1 MGLTD
6 NPKILKQASELY
18 SKKKNFNSR
27 KNKFKLNKDK
37 LKIGYF
43 SSDFHSHP
51 VSHLIK
57 DVFKYHNRTNFEVIG
72 FHYGTKN
79 DKWTEEIK
87 NFDEF
92 IDLDKLKIGD
102 VESFIRKKNLDI
114 AVNLNGYTSN
124 SKNEIFSKGIARF
137 QINYLGYPGTMGTDA
152 MDYLIADKIVIPEN
166 NKKYFTEKILYLPN
180 SGYQVLNI
188 EKFLKEISKKKIS

>member
-1 MGLTD
+1 M
-6 NPKILKQASELY
+6 N
-18 SKKKNFNSR
+18 KKKFSKHLDLSNYTTI
-27 KNKFKLNKDK
+27 KVGG
-37 LKIGYF
+37 IAEYF
-43 SSDFHSHP
+43 AEPSN
-51 VSHLIK
+51 I
-57 DVFKYHNRTNFEVIG
+57 
-72 FHYGTKN
+72 
-79 DKWTEEIK
+79 
-87 NFDEF
+87 DEF

-180 SGYQVLNI
+180 CWLPSS
-188 EKFLKEISKKKIS
+188 KHREISLLFGVLFPGGLQYKIFVR